1 MKMRICTVMLA
12 VSLVLP
18 VLAWARS
25 GTIKGNY
32 VGCVSESAL
41 DEFIDAAIA
50 KDYRQ
55 MQVLMRTRGC
65 ANLKGHE
72 YSTVKVGLAK
82 SKIRVHADGPLSE
95 FSAFD
100 FQAYVPTE
108 AIRK

>member
-1 MKMRICTVMLA
+1 MKTKIFAVVLV
-12 VSLVLP
+12 VSLVLS

-32 VGCVSESAL
+32 VGCFSENSL
-41 DEFIDAAIA
+41 DEFIDAAVE

-55 MQVLMRTRGC
+55 MKKLMKTQEC
-65 ANLKGHE
+65 VNLKGRE
-72 YSTVKVGLAK
+72 YATVKVGLVT
-82 SKIRVHADGPLSE
+82 SKIRIHADGIGRA

-100 FQAYVPTE
+100 FQLYVPTE